1 MLSWDDFR
9 HVKAIAEARSLV
21 GAGERLG
28 VNHSTMSRRLGQI
41 EQYLGTRLF
50 ERGRARYALTSCGAE
65 MVELAER
72 MFQEITSFERSV
84 TAQDLRPSGELR
96 VTTSDVLLRHLLSAV
111 FVAFR
116 RAYPQIILNIV
127 VSNQRLDLS
136 KPDADVAVRATYDS
150 PEPLAGANIARVGWA
165 VFGAASLAGE
175 PFDPVRDGRRHDWLA
190 LADGVSIARVT
201 NWLQEHADETRIVY
215 KVNTMAGLGE
225 AAASGAGLVL
235 LPCYVGAAM
244 PGLAKLTPPLPDLD
258 CKLWLITHPSMR
270 NTPRVRAFV
279 DFCGDE
285 IARRTDTLEG
295 TAPPSTAE

>member
-9 HVKAIAEARSLV
+9 YVKAIAEARSLV

-28 VNHSTMSRRLGQI
+28 VNPSTVSRRLGQI
-41 EQYLGTRLF
+41 EQCLGSRLF
-50 ERGRARYALTSCGAE
+50 ERGRARYAPTSCGAE
-65 MVELAER
+65 MVELADR

-84 TAQDLRPSGELR
+84 TALDLRPSGELR

-136 KPDADVAVRATYDS
+136 KRDADIAVRATHDS

-165 VFGAASLAGE
+165 VFGAASLASE
-175 PFDPVRDGRRHDWLA
+175 QFNPTRDARRHDWLA
-190 LADGVSIARVT
+190 LADGVSSARVT
-201 NWLQEHADETRIVY
+201 TWLQEHADETRIVY
-215 KVNTMAGLGE
+215 KANTMVGLGE

-235 LPCYVGAAM
+235 LPCYVGAVV

-258 CKLWLITHPSMR
+258 CELWLITHPSMR

-279 DFCGDE
+279 DFCADE
-285 IARRTDTLEG
+285 IARRSDTLEG
-295 TAPPSTAE
+295 TAPPSTAQ